1 MEYTFA
7 YENESQWTFAVP
19 LDTATTVTTLT
30 TATTITT
37 TTIQETKQRNAARAI
52 VLSRWNG
59 GEICQPNGS
68 HRQSQRQWL
77 SQRQSPSPS
86 KAKWGCSR
94 RQISIQIVIKLTA
107 QFVICVKNAQS
118 SKLRALS
125 MRHWGVYSRPWKSHW
140 RLWARDF
147 CDWPNSNSAANI
159 ENEIKIKL
167 KLQTTNWKQK
177 KQFQYYHCMAD
188 RRR

>member
-68 HRQSQRQWL
+68 HRQSQRQW
-77 SQRQSPSPS
+77 QSPSPS

-125 MRHWGVYSRPWKSHW
+125 MRHWGVYSRPWKSQW

-167 KLQTTNWKQK
+167 KLQTANWKQK